1 VIPLR
6 WKKVEV
12 DLLWL
17 SVGVVIGILAG
28 SMTVLLLR
36 LDFWMMKYREFHS
49 TLDQLKREVAALRRS
64 MGLQPE
70 PAELPRKKE
79 ESAGEQQRNL
89 DEMRDELNR
98 LREEIRRSL
107 KRSA

>member
-1 VIPLR
+1 M
-6 WKKVEV
+6 EV

-17 SVGVVIGILAG
+17 SVGVVIGVLAG
-28 SMTVLLLR
+28 SLTVLLLR

-49 TLDQLKREVAALRRS
+49 SLNQLKRELATLREK

-70 PAELPRKKE
+70 PSEALRKE
-79 ESAGEQQRNL
+79 DESAARQQRNLDYL

-107 KRSA
+107 RRSA

>member
-1 VIPLR
+1 M
-6 WKKVEV
+6 EV

-17 SVGVVIGILAG
+17 SVGVVIGVLAG
-28 SMTVLLLR
+28 SLTVLLLR

-49 TLDQLKREVAALRRS
+49 SLNELKRELATLREN

-70 PAELPRKKE
+70 PVGAPHKEDEL
-79 ESAGEQQRNL
+79 AGEQQRNLDYL

-107 KRSA
+107 RRSA

>member
-1 VIPLR
+1 M
-6 WKKVEV
+6 EV

-17 SVGVVIGILAG
+17 SVGVVIGVLAG
-28 SMTVLLLR
+28 SLTVLLLR

-49 TLDQLKREVAALRRS
+49 SLNQLKRELATLREN

-70 PAELPRKKE
+70 PAGAPQKEE
-79 ESAGEQQRNL
+79 ESAGEQQHNLDYL

-107 KRSA
+107 RR

>member
-1 VIPLR
+1 
-6 WKKVEV
+6 VEV

-28 SMTVLLLR
+28 SLTVLLLR
-36 LDFWMMKYREFHS
+36 LDFWIMKYREFHS
-49 TLDQLKREVAALRRS
+49 SLNQLKRELATVRGK
-64 MGLQPE
+64 MELQPE
-70 PAELPRKKE
+70 AEKASRKE
-79 ESAGEQQRNL
+79 DESAGEQLHNLDYL

-107 KRSA
+107 RRSA

>member
-1 VIPLR
+1 M
-6 WKKVEV
+6 EV

-28 SMTVLLLR
+28 SLTVLLLR
-36 LDFWMMKYREFHS
+36 LDFWIMKYREFHS
-49 TLDQLKREVAALRRS
+49 SLNQLKRELATVRGK
-64 MGLQPE
+64 MELQPE
-70 PAELPRKKE
+70 AEEASRKE
-79 ESAGEQQRNL
+79 DESAGEQLRNLDYL

-107 KRSA
+107 RRSA

>member
-1 VIPLR
+1 M
-6 WKKVEV
+6 EV

-17 SVGVVIGILAG
+17 SVGVVIGVLAG
-28 SMTVLLLR
+28 SLTVLLLR

-49 TLDQLKREVAALRRS
+49 SLNQLKRELATLRENMR
-64 MGLQPE
+64 LQPE
-70 PAELPRKKE
+70 PAGAPQKEE
-79 ESAGEQQRNL
+79 ESAGEQQHNLDYL

-107 KRSA
+107 RR

>member
-1 VIPLR
+1 M
-6 WKKVEV
+6 EV

-17 SVGVVIGILAG
+17 SVGVVIGVLAG
-28 SMTVLLLR
+28 SLTVLLLR
-36 LDFWMMKYREFHS
+36 LDFWMMKYSEFHS
-49 TLDQLKREVAALRRS
+49 SLNELKRELATLREN

-70 PAELPRKKE
+70 PVGALRKE
-79 ESAGEQQRNL
+79 DESAGEQQRNLDYL

-107 KRSA
+107 RRSA

>member
-1 VIPLR
+1 M
-6 WKKVEV
+6 EV

-28 SMTVLLLR
+28 SLTVLLLR
-36 LDFWMMKYREFHS
+36 LDFWTMKYREFHS
-49 TLDQLKREVAALRRS
+49 SLNQLKRELVSLREK

-70 PAELPRKKE
+70 PAGAPHKE
-79 ESAGEQQRNL
+79 DESAGKQQRNLDYL

-107 KRSA
+107 RRSA

>member
-1 VIPLR
+1 M
-6 WKKVEV
+6 EV

-17 SVGVVIGILAG
+17 SVGVAIGVLAG
-28 SMTVLLLR
+28 SLTVLLLR

-49 TLDQLKREVAALRRS
+49 SLNQLKRELATLREKK
-64 MGLQPE
+64 GLQPE
-70 PAELPRKKE
+70 PAGAARKE
-79 ESAGEQQRNL
+79 DESAGQQRRNLDYL

-107 KRSA
+107 RRSA

>member
-1 VIPLR
+1 M
-6 WKKVEV
+6 EV

-17 SVGVVIGILAG
+17 SVGVVIGVLAG
-28 SMTVLLLR
+28 SLTVLLLR
-36 LDFWMMKYREFHS
+36 LDFWMMKYSEFHS
-49 TLDQLKREVAALRRS
+49 SLNELKRELATLREN

-70 PAELPRKKE
+70 PVGALHKE
-79 ESAGEQQRNL
+79 DESAGKQQRNLDYL

-107 KRSA
+107 RRSA

>member
-1 VIPLR
+1 MEI
-6 WKKVEV
+6 

-28 SMTVLLLR
+28 SLTVLLLR

-49 TLDQLKREVAALRRS
+49 SLNQLKRELATLRENL
-64 MGLQPE
+64 GLQPE
-70 PAELPRKKE
+70 PAGAPHKE
-79 ESAGEQQRNL
+79 DESAGEQEHNLDYL
-89 DEMRDELNR
+89 DEMRDELDR

-107 KRSA
+107 RR

>member
-1 VIPLR
+1 M
-6 WKKVEV
+6 EV

-28 SMTVLLLR
+28 SLTVLLLR

-49 TLDQLKREVAALRRS
+49 SLNQMKRELATLREK

-70 PAELPRKKE
+70 LAEAPHKE
-79 ESAGEQQRNL
+79 DESAGEQQRNL
-89 DEMRDELNR
+89 DYLDEMREELDR

-107 KRSA
+107 RRSA

>member
-1 VIPLR
+1 
-6 WKKVEV
+6 VEV

-17 SVGVVIGILAG
+17 SVGFVIGLLAG
-28 SMTVLLLR
+28 SLTVLLLR
-36 LDFWMMKYREFHS
+36 LDFWIMKYREFHS
-49 TLDQLKREVAALRRS
+49 SLNQLKRELNTLREK

-70 PAELPRKKE
+70 QAEALRKE
-79 ESAGEQQRNL
+79 DESAGTQQRNLDYL

-107 KRSA
+107 RRSA

>member
-1 VIPLR
+1 M
-6 WKKVEV
+6 EV

-17 SVGVVIGILAG
+17 SVGVVIGVLAG
-28 SMTVLLLR
+28 SLTVLLLR

-49 TLDQLKREVAALRRS
+49 SLNQLKRELATLREK

-70 PAELPRKKE
+70 PSEALRKE
-79 ESAGEQQRNL
+79 DESAAQQQRNLDYL

-107 KRSA
+107 RRSA